1 MASKTKTVLPA
12 SVAAALAKKNAPAP
26 APAAAPA
33 PAVPSAA
40 EATMLAPV
48 DAYIPAALPVIAMG
62 GAGGPR
68 YLTTEEGDALQ
79 ARIASLEAALAAK
92 PKGGRKP
99 SGGKRGA
106 GTGAAK
112 LPRPDGGRART
123 HIKTPNALLAPG
135 TSIYTK
141 AFEHEYVGQWYD
153 GKVSVPAGQPCPQ
166 GPTTLSN
173 WAKALA
179 LHHRPEGSTSLCSR
193 NGWDW
198 CYIKNANGTTTLLSD
213 IRRAAI
219 VAALPAAPAAPVL
232 ADAPA
237 TAAPA
242 ALTPVHT
249 PALEALEEQQS
260 EEEASEEEEND
271 DE

>member
-1 MASKTKTVLPA
+1 
-12 SVAAALAKKNAPAP
+12 
-26 APAAAPA
+26 
-33 PAVPSAA
+33 
-40 EATMLAPV
+40 MLAPV
-48 DAYIPAALPVIAMG
+48 DAYIPAALPVVAMG
-62 GAGGPR
+62 GAGGPPPADQVAE
-68 YLTTEEGDALQ
+68 LT
-79 ARIASLEAALAAK
+79 ARVAALEAALAAK

-106 GTGAAK
+106 GSGAAK

-123 HIKTPNALLAPG
+123 HIKTPNALLPPG

-141 AFEHEYVGQWYD
+141 VTGGHEYSGLWYN
-153 GKVSVPAGQPCPQ
+153 GKVSVPAGQPLPV
-166 GPTTLSN
+166 GETTLSN

-179 LHHRPEGSTSLCSR
+179 LHHRAEGSTSLCSR

-198 CYIKNANGTTTLLSD
+198 CYIKNADGSTTRLADL
-213 IRRAAI
+213 RRAAI
-219 VAALPAAPAAPVL
+219 VAAQPAAPVL

-237 TAAPA
+237 AAAPA

-249 PALEALEEQQS
+249 PALEALEEQQ
-260 EEEASEEEEND
+260 ASEEEEEEEEEEEAND